1 MVFHFGFPVKGEGL
15 KGKLHTL
22 DIHGYP
28 WLVWCSQMHVESMPF
43 HSHWV
48 CTLVSIAFSDHTSS
62 LLIKIPGQ
70 CYDVIWKR
78 FLPKKYPTWM
88 WAPVSILTLA
98 CIELGWTN
106 NPGCNFHY
114 RMVGLVSSLL
124 QFSLE
129 GYFYLFFFAFCF
141 SCFSALPAS
150 FLFCFSAF
158 VLLCLSTSTVLLFL
172 FFSHVFLLLYFL
184 LLCFSASCLY
194 CLFVFFF
201 SFALFSPVC
210 ILNETLTTLGET
222 QRTPKEILTRTPD
235 KKPLHDTLNEP

>member
-43 HSHWV
+43 HGHWV

-98 CIELGWTN
+98 FVELGWTN

-129 GYFYLFFFAFCF
+129 GYFYLFFLLFAF
-141 SCFSALPAS
+141 PAS
-150 FLFCFSAF
+150 
-158 VLLCLSTSTVLLFL
+158 LLYLLL
-172 FFSHVFLLLYFL
+172 FFSASLLLCFCAFLLLLFYFFFSLVMCFCCSTSCSSASLLPVFTASLFFSFLLLYSLPKWNPKVDL
-184 LLCFSASCLY
+184 L
-194 CLFVFFF
+194 
-201 SFALFSPVC
+201 
-210 ILNETLTTLGET
+210 
-222 QRTPKEILTRTPD
+222 
-235 KKPLHDTLNEP
+235 